1 LTSEEVLRLVVMPDE
16 QERYHCD
23 EMGYE
28 TLASIPGLSRR
39 RAFVG
44 RLPPREAEHYRNSLA
59 QQEYVRTSVPA
70 EDDGGQ
76 ERLLSLSQKSVR

>member
-16 QERYHCD
+16 QGCYHFD

-39 RAFVG
+39 RALVG
-44 RLPPREAEHYRNSLA
+44 RLPPREAEYYRNSLA
-59 QQEYVRTSVPA
+59 QQE
-70 EDDGGQ
+70 
-76 ERLLSLSQKSVR
+76 